1 MKKRNFFRK
10 ILYAYILLIL
20 VYTIVAVG
28 LYFYKS
34 NQINTYK
41 INNNQILSLKQFKE
55 RADSKFSEGFK
66 LINQLYSNDHIIKY
80 INNDELDYYNIT
92 ESFYTV
98 SKYPSDEIALIAIS
112 KLEDLVISSY
122 GTLDIKNYFQE
133 IGYKANKEAIT
144 GLKYNQYYIFS
155 SLEVR
160 TDKELLTIVKKYI
173 GINKPPTYFFI
184 SYYKDNIFPIVE
196 ENEGDYAIIDQNKFV
211 VGSGKSKIKWSNILN
226 ENITK
231 MINNAENSQKINNS
245 KHTIRYV
252 NSERLK
258 GLNYIYASPRTIAS
272 NSIKNLLYG
281 SIMIY
286 LILIVSGIIIAFYYS
301 RYVYSPISEILNL
314 FKEPNKEKIDNNQD
328 EFSYIQENIKS
339 IRQANLSLRN
349 TIKNNSISLK
359 TKFLRELTYGRIPA
373 NFITSRAKMYNIHL
387 FDTKTSIII
396 LELINYQYLN
406 EEFTRKAILEIN
418 NDILLILSEQLK
430 DKNFEVFELNY
441 KQYGIFVEGDNI
453 TEIKKML
460 NKALA
465 AINTSYELEMVA
477 AIGRAVK
484 RKEDFHL
491 SAYSVL
497 EMLEHRSPTDKRLI
511 ISYEQENLEHGNYY
525 YPLEVEKNI
534 INNVVEGKVNDVKIL
549 LKTILKRNLKP
560 QNMDKEVKSEFIFAI
575 VGTIYRILHKIKIKT
590 KELFN
595 KDDLYNELQ
604 RINKQQDLEDEI
616 IKIFIKI
623 SDSIN
628 TEKEDQEKTFTEQ
641 LVEYIEENYSEDLSL
656 VDLAEDFNYSTGYIS
671 RLFKSHVK
679 ENFKEYLNRYRI
691 NKAKEFLEQDK
702 NRKIKD
708 VAEMVGYSTVTFI
721 RNFKKYE
728 GISPGQYLEKGRHI

>member
-34 NQINTYK
+34 NEINTYK

-66 LINQLYSNDHIIKY
+66 LINQLYSNNQIIKY

-98 SKYPSDEIALIAIS
+98 SRYPSDEIAVIGIS
-112 KLEDLVISSY
+112 KLDNLVISSY
-122 GTLDIKNYFQE
+122 GTLDVKNYFKE
-133 IGYKANKEAIT
+133 IGYKAKKEAIT
-144 GLKYNQYYIFS
+144 GLKYNEYYIFS

-196 ENEGDYAIIDQNKFV
+196 ENEGNYAIIDQNKFV
-211 VGSGKSKIKWSNILN
+211 AGSGKSKIKWSNILN
-226 ENITK
+226 ENITN
-231 MINNAENSQKINNS
+231 MISNAENSQKINNS
-245 KHTIRYV
+245 KYTIRYA

-286 LILIVSGIIIAFYYS
+286 LILIVSGIIVAFYYS

-314 FKEPNKEKIDNNQD
+314 FKELNKEKIDNNQD

-359 TKFLRELTYGRIPA
+359 TKFLRELTYGLIPA
-373 NFITSRAKMYNIHL
+373 DIITTRAKMYNIHI
-387 FDTKTSIII
+387 FDNKTSIIV

-406 EEFTRKAILEIN
+406 EEFTREAILKIN

-430 DKNFEVFELNY
+430 NKNCEVFELSY
-441 KQYGIFVEGDNI
+441 KQYGIFIEEDNI
-453 TEIKKML
+453 TEIKNIL

-465 AINTSYELEMVA
+465 AINTSCELEMVA
-477 AIGRAVK
+477 AIGQAVK
-484 RKEDFHL
+484 RKEDLHL

-511 ISYEQENLEHGNYY
+511 LSYDQKENLEHGSYY
-525 YPLEVEKNI
+525 YPLEVEGNI
-534 INNVVEGKVNDVKIL
+534 INYVIKGKVNDVKIL
-549 LKTILKRNLKP
+549 LKTLLKRNLET
-560 QNMDKEVKSEFIFAI
+560 QNMDREVRSELIFAI
-575 VGTIYRILHKIKIKT
+575 IGTIYRILHKINIKT
-590 KELFN
+590 KQLFN
-595 KDDLYNELQ
+595 KDDLFNELQ
-604 RINKQQDLEDEI
+604 RIKNKQDLEEKI

-623 SDSIN
+623 SESIN
-628 TEKEDQEKTFTEQ
+628 TEKEDQEKTFTDQ
-641 LVEYIEENYSEDLSL
+641 LVGYIEEYYAENLSL
-656 VDLAEDFNYSTGYIS
+656 VDLAEEFNYSTGYIS

-679 ENFKEYLNRYRI
+679 ENFKDYLNRYRI
-691 NKAKEFLEQDK
+691 SKAKEFLEQDPK
-702 NRKIKD
+702 RKIKD

-728 GISPGQYLEKGRHI
+728 GISPGQYLEK